1 MTRPSVLLATVT
13 TSRQS
18 LDCRG
23 LGVPRRL
30 RESPRA
36 RGRGALCLGGAIAV
50 LLVLGARAGPAT
62 AVAKS
67 GGVRVNVLETTAD
80 LSRRLS
86 RLPDLTF
93 RRGVP
98 KGLWVIHV
106 NDTVRYQRVTGVGAA
121 MTDSA
126 AWLIG
131 TKLGPSARAAVMNNL
146 FGRSGDHLSFLKL
159 PMAAS
164 DFTAGQR
171 PYSYDDRPRGQTD
184 PRLTHFSVGHDDRYI
199 VPAVRQALRLNPRA
213 EILATPWSAPP
224 WMKSNDA
231 ADNIGFKG
239 TLLPGDYRPYAEYF
253 VKFIQ
258 AYARRGIRID
268 AVTPQNEPGAPVNWP
283 GMNLPERQEARFVAK
298 DLRPAF
304 KAARLHT
311 NILGGDAGFSDPAYA
326 NRLASGPARGAI
338 DGIAYHC
345 YHGTPKVFDTLHR
358 LNRALDLVVS
368 ECAEELTPWSV
379 PEIVIGSI
387 RNWASAVS
395 LWNLALDPAGGPV
408 QPPDDGCRPCRGLVV
423 VDPSAHTVQYSLAF
437 YQLGQVGRWLQPGA
451 HRIKTEHFV
460 DYFERS
466 THDFGTTS
474 GLDDVAFLNPDGTR
488 VLVAYNNSAH
498 NVRFALAWR
507 GRSFTYSLPPRST
520 VTFHWR

>member
-126 AWLIG
+126 AWLIC

-199 VPAVRQALRLNPRA
+199 VPAIRQALRLNPRA
-213 EILATPWSAPP
+213 EIFATPWSAPP

-239 TLLPGDYRPYAEYF
+239 TLLPGDYRPYAGSTSSSSS
-253 VKFIQ
+253 
-258 AYARRGIRID
+258 RP
-268 AVTPQNEPGAPVNWP
+268 TPAEG
-283 GMNLPERQEARFVAK
+283 
-298 DLRPAF
+298 
-304 KAARLHT
+304 
-311 NILGGDAGFSDPAYA
+311 
-326 NRLASGPARGAI
+326 SGSMP
-338 DGIAYHC
+338 
-345 YHGTPKVFDTLHR
+345 
-358 LNRALDLVVS
+358 
-368 ECAEELTPWSV
+368 
-379 PEIVIGSI
+379 
-387 RNWASAVS
+387 
-395 LWNLALDPAGGPV
+395 
-408 QPPDDGCRPCRGLVV
+408 
-423 VDPSAHTVQYSLAF
+423 
-437 YQLGQVGRWLQPGA
+437 
-451 HRIKTEHFV
+451 
-460 DYFERS
+460 
-466 THDFGTTS
+466 
-474 GLDDVAFLNPDGTR
+474 
-488 VLVAYNNSAH
+488 
-498 NVRFALAWR
+498 
-507 GRSFTYSLPPRST
+507 
-520 VTFHWR
+520 